1 MHYVR
6 SILRVLAVSSLLPA
20 AAIAQGTIT
29 GTVREAG
36 SGRALF
42 GARVTVIGTQ
52 ISAGTNEQGAYT
64 LRNVPTGTIEV
75 RALAIG
81 HGSQRQTIALGSGA
95 SATLDFSLPAVAIQL
110 SDVVTTATGEQRRL
124 EVGSDIARVN
134 AAQLVADQPIKNVAD
149 LLTARAPGVQVT
161 PGTITGTQSRIRIRG
176 TNSLSLNNDPI
187 YIIDGIRM

>member
-134 AAQLVADQPIKNVAD
+134 AAQLVADQPIKNVHAFS
-149 LLTARAPGVQVT
+149 LLDPLSGRIVQRS
-161 PGTITGTQSRIRIRG
+161 GSRMLAESPRG
-176 TNSLSLNNDPI
+176 AAHAQRCEIQSLSP
-187 YIIDGIRM
+187 